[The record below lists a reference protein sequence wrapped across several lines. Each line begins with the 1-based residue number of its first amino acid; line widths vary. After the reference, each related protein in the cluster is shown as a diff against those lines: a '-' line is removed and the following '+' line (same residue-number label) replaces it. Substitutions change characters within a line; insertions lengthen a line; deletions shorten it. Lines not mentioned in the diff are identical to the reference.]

1 MSARRIVIVGGSAA
15 GPKAAARAKRLD
27 AEARVTLVQMGEALS
42 MASCGYPYYLS
53 GVFDDRNQLISTP
66 TGEIRDPAFFASAK
80 GVTALTRTEAVDI
93 DRAAKRLAC
102 RNVATGQR
110 FELEY
115 DKLIVCTGST
125 PFIPDIAG
133 RERAGVATLHSLA
146 DVDALKEECREAAGK
161 RAVIAGG
168 GLIGLETCEALVA
181 LGFQVVLA
189 EALAHVL
196 AFLDPELSML
206 LENHL
211 RAKGVRLL
219 LSTAVAEFT
228 GAGGRLRAARLSNG
242 EEISCDLALVA
253 VGARPNVDL
262 ARRAGLAIG
271 VTGGIEVDEFLK
283 TSDPDIYAAGDC
295 IETVHRI
302 GGHKTLAPYGDLANL
317 EGRVAG
323 ENAVLGDVARFPGT
337 VHSRICK
344 VFGFTAGS
352 TGLTH
357 AEAVSAGFDPVSA
370 VNAGPDKPGFMDGKL
385 LVSKITADAATGRL
399 LGFACLGPG
408 NVNRQLAQAAMALMG
423 ALTLRD
429 LATADLPYAPPY
441 SPAVDHLIV
450 AAHILENKLAG
461 RLRGITS
468 LQAKAM
474 LDGPEP
480 PFFLDVREE
489 SERRQMRLGIGETL
503 IPVGRL
509 RESPDILPQDKSRE
523 IVCYC
528 KVSMRGY
535 EAQLMLRN
543 LGYENVLV
551 MEGGIMAWPFGW
563 AK

>member
-1 MSARRIVIVGGSAA
+1 
-15 GPKAAARAKRLD
+15 
-27 AEARVTLVQMGEALS
+27 
-42 MASCGYPYYLS
+42 
-53 GVFDDRNQLISTP
+53 VFEDRGLLISTP

-80 GVTALTRTEAVDI
+80 GVTALTRTLAEDI
-93 DRAAKRLAC
+93 DRTAKRLTC
-102 RNVATGQR
+102 RNLDTGQR
-110 FELEY
+110 LELEY
-115 DKLIVCTGST
+115 DKLILCTGST
-125 PFIPDIAG
+125 PFVPDIAG
-133 RERAGVATLHSLA
+133 RELAGVATLHGLA
-146 DVDALKEECREAAGK
+146 DADALKEECREAMGK

-168 GLIGLETCEALVA
+168 GLIGLETCEALTTQ
-181 LGFQVVLA
+181 GFQVVVA
-189 EALAHVL
+189 EAAPHVL
-196 AFLDPELSML
+196 AFLDPELAML
-206 LENHL
+206 LENYL

-219 LSTAVAEFT
+219 LSTAVTAFT
-228 GAGGRLRAARLSNG
+228 GENDRLRAVRLSNG
-242 EEISCDLALVA
+242 EELACDLAVVA

-262 ARRAGLAIG
+262 AKSAGLEIG
-271 VTGGIEVDEFLK
+271 ITGGISVDAFLK
-283 TSDPDIYAAGDC
+283 TSDPCIYAAGDC

-323 ENAVLGDVARFPGT
+323 ENAALGDRVRFPGT

-352 TGLTH
+352 TGLSH
-357 AEAVSAGFDPVSA
+357 AEALAAGFDAISV

-385 LVSKITADAATGRL
+385 LVSKITADAASGRL

-423 ALTLRD
+423 ELTLSD

-468 LQAKAM
+468 IQAKARF
-474 LDGPEP
+474 DGPKP
-480 PFFLDVREE
+480 PFSLDVREE
-489 SERRQMRLGIGETL
+489 SEQRQMRLGVGETL
-503 IPVGRL
+503 IPIGRL
-509 RESPDILPQDKSRE
+509 RESPGLLPKNKKRE

-535 EAQLMLRN
+535 EAQVVLGD
-543 LGYENVLV
+543 LGYENVNV
-551 MEGGIMAWPFGW
+551 MEGGIMAWPFGR

>member
-15 GPKAAARAKRLD
+15 GPKAAARAARLD
-27 AEARVTLVQMGEALS
+27 PRAEVTLVQRDATLS
-42 MASCGYPYYLS
+42 MASCGYPYYLA
-53 GVFDDRNQLISTP
+53 GVFDDRGLLLSTP
-66 TGEIRDPAFFASAK
+66 TGELRDPAFFAAAK
-80 GVTALTRTEAVDI
+80 GVRALIRTEALDI

-102 RNVATGQR
+102 RDLDGGR
-110 FELEY
+110 DFELPY
-115 DKLIVCTGST
+115 DKLIVCTGSR
-125 PFIPDIAG
+125 PLLPNIPG
-133 RERAGVATLHSLA
+133 RELAGVATLHSLA
-146 DVDALKEECREAAGK
+146 DADALKDACREAKGK
-161 RAVIAGG
+161 QAVIAGG

-181 LGFQVVLA
+181 RGFQVAVA
-189 EALAHVL
+189 EAAEHVL
-196 AFLDPELSML
+196 AFLDPELAML

-219 LSTAVAEFT
+219 LSTAVTAF
-228 GAGGRLRAARLSNG
+228 AGENGRLRAARLANG
-242 EEISCDLALVA
+242 EELPCGLALLA

-262 ARRAGLAIG
+262 ARRAGLNIG
-271 VTGGIEVDEFLK
+271 PAGGIAVDAFLK
-283 TSDPDIYAAGDC
+283 TSDPDVYAAGDC
-295 IETVHRI
+295 IETVHRV

-323 ENAVLGDVARFPGT
+323 ENAVLGDAARFPGT
-337 VHSRICK
+337 THSRICK

-357 AEAVSAGFDPVSA
+357 AEAVAAGFDAVSA

-385 LVSKITADAATGRL
+385 LVSKITADAASGRL

-408 NVNRQLAQAAMALMG
+408 NVNRQLAQAAMALLG
-423 ALTLRD
+423 GLTLRD

-461 RLRGITS
+461 RLNGLTS
-468 LQAKAM
+468 IQAKTQ
-474 LDGPEP
+474 LDGPSP
-480 PFFLDVREE
+480 PVFLDVREH
-489 SERRQMRLGIGETL
+489 SEHRQMRLGIGETL
-503 IPVGRL
+503 IPIGQL
-509 RESPDILPQDKSRE
+509 RSNPELLPRDKNQA

-535 EAQLMLRN
+535 EAQLILN
-543 LGYENVLV
+543 DLGYPNVSV
-551 MEGGIMAWPFGW
+551 MEGGIMAWPFGL